1 MSETIELRVEAQ
13 RKYFSEGRTL
23 PVAARLNALE
33 KLKKALTQMEGELNA
48 ALKSDL
54 GKSASE
60 SYLCETGMVLS
71 EINHMLRHARAYSK
85 PIHVRTPLAQFPAR
99 SMRVPSPYGVVLV
112 MSPWNYPLLLS
123 LDPAVEALAAGNTVV
138 LKPSAYAPRTSEAL
152 VKLFSCLPDELA
164 CVITGGREENARLL
178 DCKFDSIFFTGSAA
192 VGRLVMEKGGEAFNA
207 GHARVW
213 RERARVSWTRRQ
225 TCRWRQSASHSA
237 NS

>member
-23 PVAARLNALE
+23 PVAARLDALE
-33 KLKKALTQMEGELNA
+33 KLKKVLTQMEGELNA

-152 VKLFSCLPDELA
+152 VKLFSCLPDELE
-164 CVITGGREENARLL
+164 IGRAH
-178 DCKFDSIFFTGSAA
+178 
-192 VGRLVMEKGGEAFNA
+192 V
-207 GHARVW
+207 
-213 RERARVSWTRRQ
+213 
-225 TCRWRQSASHSA
+225 
-237 NS
+237 